1 MFVNICTDN
10 YQTSCVIRL
19 TGTQFVLAIYQIKV
33 DPCAVSRLYHTL
45 GTDDGSVVFCLS
57 KCLQSI
63 LDRCTF
69 KDVRCLLAPTC
80 EYIICMMMVMLM
92 IVVMTSAGAT
102 LAMVVMM
109 LVFFVVMIRMML
121 MLFVIM
127 IMVVFVFLVVMLVMM
142 FVFMRLVCCLCQ
154 SLHFQVVLTFDNL

>member
-92 IVVMTSAGAT
+92 IVVMI
-102 LAMVVMM
+102 M
-109 LVFFVVMIRMML
+109 MML
-121 MLFVIM
+121 MFFV
-127 IMVVFVFLVVMLVMM
+127 IMVVFVFLVLMLVMM

>member
-63 LDRCTF
+63 LDRCTL

-80 EYIICMMMVMLM
+80 EYIICMMMVMVMLM
-92 IVVMTSAGAT
+92 IVVMTSAG
-102 LAMVVMM
+102 
-109 LVFFVVMIRMML
+109 
-121 MLFVIM
+121 
-127 IMVVFVFLVVMLVMM
+127 
-142 FVFMRLVCCLCQ
+142 
-154 SLHFQVVLTFDNL
+154 S